1 MKLLKQFISKTKEFQ
16 SRRNKVLFWAVM
28 GELFLSF
35 MVYDMYQKGNTTI
48 AIIIGI
54 VALVLISWVGYNVIK
69 YTAEVN
75 QYVKNV
81 SDMFTDDGKILK
93 DQAPPI
99 LYISSN
105 KVYEIPRPE
114 IDQWAKTNS
123 GLREKMEKIVNLQSL
138 RTISNFHLLP
148 EDRQALG
155 MHIMM
160 DIEQEV
166 YATIYPVA
174 INQAIEKMGKEAFEK
189 EYLRSD
195 LQCKDLEGNSNT
207 RHIIRD

>member
-16 SRRNKVLFWAVM
+16 SRRNKVLFWTVM

-54 VALVLISWVGYNVIK
+54 VALVLISRVGYNVIK